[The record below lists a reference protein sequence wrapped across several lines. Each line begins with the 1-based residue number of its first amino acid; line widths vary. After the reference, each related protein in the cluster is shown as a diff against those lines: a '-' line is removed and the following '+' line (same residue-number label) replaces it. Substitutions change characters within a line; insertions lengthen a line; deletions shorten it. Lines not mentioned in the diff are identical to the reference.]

1 MPAPLTRPGPQG
13 LGSGVR
19 QALGSCCTDSE
30 AEVWEPLGFPG
41 PRTVLAHGHRAPGT
55 EPLEPAHLGQEAESS
70 PGGKGYALE
79 ARLGQDR
86 PASVSHGDPGQAAL
100 STWFSK
106 PGCHPSGHGPLLR
119 PADGNQAKAQGRQV
133 GCLCPTSPLATC
145 GLEEERP
152 GSLAWS
158 PLAPAA
164 SRPWAL
170 HSDWLMHLGVAYEL
184 MPGPAAGRVI

>member
-19 QALGSCCTDSE
+19 QALGSCCTGSE

-55 EPLEPAHLGQEAESS
+55 ELLEPAHLGQEAESS

-119 PADGNQAKAQGRQV
+119 PADSNQAKAQGRQV
-133 GCLCPTSPLATC
+133 GCLCPTSSLATC
-145 GLEEERP
+145 GLEEERTRVSGMVTLGP
-152 GSLAWS
+152 CSQQAGLCIRTGSCTWVWPMS
-158 PLAPAA
+158 
-164 SRPWAL
+164 
-170 HSDWLMHLGVAYEL
+170 
-184 MPGPAAGRVI
+184 